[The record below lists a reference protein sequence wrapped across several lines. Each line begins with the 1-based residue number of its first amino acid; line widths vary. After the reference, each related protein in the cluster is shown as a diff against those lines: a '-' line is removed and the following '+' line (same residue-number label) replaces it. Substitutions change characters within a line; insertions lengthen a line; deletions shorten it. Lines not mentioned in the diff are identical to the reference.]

1 MFFFVLRGWVTF
13 CCPKSS
19 GDFFFCLKKLGN
31 SLSLEVVC
39 FFSPKR
45 LSDVFCPEKFSYFF
59 CPMRLGDFFLI

>member
-1 MFFFVLRGWVTF
+1 MI
-13 CCPKSS
+13 
-19 GDFFFCLKKLGN
+19 FFCLKKLGN

-59 CPMRLGDFFLI
+59 CPMRLGDFFFNLRGWLIFLSQGVG